1 MCNKEKVFFGSA
13 CAIVTPFKNGE
24 IDYGALEKLIDY
36 QIENGTDGIVVLG
49 TTGEAPTISEG
60 ERGEIVSF
68 AKKRIDGRVPL
79 IVGTGT
85 NSTETT
91 LRYSKNAHSLGA
103 NAILCVTPYYNKPT
117 ENGLVEHYKAV
128 AKSVDIP
135 IILYNV
141 PSRTGVNISLGALE
155 ALKDVPNI
163 VGIKEASGSI
173 GYFDA
178 LVARF
183 GDNYYFYT
191 GNDELTLPSLAC
203 GGDGVISVVANV
215 LPKEMH
221 TLCDAFKNGNIKKS
235 QELQHALLPLI
246 KELFYEVNPVP
257 VKTALNIMGLIENE
271 LRLPLVKSTRYSEIK
286 TLISKYLKQ

>member
-13 CAIVTPFKNGE
+13 CAMVTPFKNGE
-24 IDYGALEKLIDY
+24 IDYSAFGKLIDY
-36 QIENGTDGIVVLG
+36 QIENGTDAIVVLG
-49 TTGEAPTISEG
+49 TTGEAPTISEA
-60 ERGEIVSF
+60 ERGEIVAF
-68 AKKRIDGRVPL
+68 AKNRINGRTPL

-85 NSTETT
+85 NSTESTV
-91 LRYSKNAHSLGA
+91 RYSKNAHSLGA

-128 AKSVDIP
+128 ADSVDIP
-135 IILYNV
+135 VILYNV
-141 PSRTGVNISLGALE
+141 PSRTGVNLSVGALE
-155 ALKDVPNI
+155 KLKDIPNI

-183 GDNYYFYT
+183 GDYYHFYT
-191 GNDELTLPSLAC
+191 GNDELTLSSLAC
-203 GGDGVISVVANV
+203 GGDGVISVVGNV

-221 TLCDAFKNGNIKKS
+221 ILCQSFKNGDIEKS
-235 QELQHALLPLI
+235 REIQHALLPLI

>member
-24 IDYGALEKLIDY
+24 IDYGAFGKLIDY
-36 QIENGTDGIVVLG
+36 QIENGTDAIVVLG
-49 TTGEAPTISEG
+49 TTGEAPTISEQ

-68 AKKRIDGRVPL
+68 AKNRIGGRAPL

-91 LRYSKNAHSLGA
+91 VRYSKNAHSLGA

-117 ENGLVEHYKAV
+117 ENGLVKHYEMV
-128 AKSVDIP
+128 ANSVDIP

-141 PSRTGVNISLGALE
+141 PSRTGVNLSVGALE
-155 ALKDVPNI
+155 ALKDVKNI

-183 GDNYYFYT
+183 GDYYYFYT

-215 LPKEMH
+215 LPKKMH
-221 TLCDAFKNGNIKKS
+221 ILCDSFKNGNIEKS
-235 QELQHALLPLI
+235 RELQHALLPLI

-271 LRLPLVKSTRYSEIK
+271 FRLPLVKSGRYNEIK
-286 TLISKYLKQ
+286 ALVLKNLE